1 MSQGQSN
8 NSSNVGEELGFDGDA
23 ATAIQNVA
31 QSLSEGD
38 DMTEGD
44 APAEEIPDDEPTDEE
59 EEDKPD
65 EYDGGINE
73 EAIAHFKAEIE
84 ALKLM
89 LEKKKKECE
98 RIFLELAEFAAIFP
112 KRAIES
118 IPAEVWESMRRGVPL
133 SAAYALYE
141 KQREADENNIREVN
155 RINAERSAGAISSG
169 ADGGYYSPEEVR
181 KMTANEVKKNY
192 NLIIESM
199 KKWN

>member
-1 MSQGQSN
+1 MSQGQTSN
-8 NSSNVGEELGFDGDA
+8 QNGPEEIGIDGDA
-23 ATAIQNVA
+23 ATAIQNMA
-31 QSLSEGD
+31 QALSEGD
-38 DMTEGD
+38 DITEGE
-44 APAEEIPDDEPTDEE
+44 APKEDIPENEPGDVE

-89 LEKKKKECE
+89 LEKKNKEYE
-98 RIFLELAEFAAIFP
+98 RIFLELTEFAMVFP
-112 KRAIES
+112 KIAIES
-118 IPAEVWESMRRGVPL
+118 IPGEVFDSMKSGVPL

-141 KQREADENNIREVN
+141 KKKETDENNIREVN
-155 RINAERSAGAISSG
+155 RLNAERSAGAISSG
-169 ADGGYYSPEEVR
+169 ADGGYYSPDEVR
-181 KMTANEVKKNY
+181 KMTAKEVKKNY